1 MAAGHQEHHCI
12 SVLWRERWRAV
23 MAMAAVPGESRR
35 WRGGRQAEVGAGGA
49 ATEAEA
55 KGLGSSLGMVRV
67 DSRSLGYAS

>member
-1 MAAGHQEHHCI
+1 M
-12 SVLWRERWRAV
+12 